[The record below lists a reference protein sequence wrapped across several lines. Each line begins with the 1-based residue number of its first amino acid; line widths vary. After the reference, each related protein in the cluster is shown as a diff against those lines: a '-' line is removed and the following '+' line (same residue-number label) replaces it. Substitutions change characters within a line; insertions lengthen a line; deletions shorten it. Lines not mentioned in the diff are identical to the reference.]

1 MPDTDWGWG
10 EARVRI
16 PGVCLSPSRLRQLT
30 EKRLKKKG
38 RLSWTKPRLVAEEF
52 VYVPYYYFRFVN
64 PKFLNRYYLYDVL
77 VDGVLGFSEF
87 IRGSFELKEVSV
99 SRELVLEKIVSK
111 EEAEPKARKAVESF
125 VLRRQSWWVKEIKV
139 ELKEAGEL
147 YYPYWVCY
155 LDTQKGVELFAL
167 NGLTGN
173 SAGPRPEDV
182 LTAGIA
188 RAEWRRGR
196 KDDTQGATI

>member
-1 MPDTDWGWG
+1 MPDKDWGWG
-10 EARVRI
+10 EARIRV
-16 PGVCLSPSRLRQLT
+16 PGVCLSPSRLRQLA
-30 EKRLKKKG
+30 EKRVQKKG
-38 RLSWTKPRLVAEEF
+38 RLSWTKPSLVAQEF

-87 IRGSFELKEVSV
+87 IRGSFELKEISV
-99 SRELVLEKIVSK
+99 SRDLLLERIVSPV
-111 EEAEPKARKAVESF
+111 EAETKARKAVESF

-147 YYPYWVCY
+147 HYPYWVCY
-155 LDTQKGVELFAL
+155 LKIRKKIELFAL

-173 SAGPRPEDV
+173 AAGPRPEDI
-182 LTAGIA
+182 LRAGIA
-188 RAEWRRGR
+188 RAEWKRE
-196 KDDTQGATI
+196 QG